1 VKEVEELIYARLTGD
16 TEPVNGIVALLGNVN
31 RILHAYQSADPTVP
45 ALTFHVYTQTPG
57 QLTGDF
63 IRTTELFIQFNIFA
77 ANYSDIVF
85 RLFRLFNGHQFAVP
99 TNYVQVGQVS
109 SIWDWEGPDGF
120 DEQLEIQR
128 KDVRYRFFVV
138 PKAQNPI

>member
-1 VKEVEELIYARLTGD
+1 MKEVEQLVYSRLIAD
-16 TEPVNGIVALLGNVN
+16 TEAVNGLVALVGGVGN
-31 RILHAYQSADPTVP
+31 ILHGYQSALPTVP
-45 ALTFHVYTQTPG
+45 SVTFHVYTQTPG
-57 QLTGDF
+57 LLGGDF
-63 IRTTELFIQFNIFA
+63 IRQVELFIQFNIFA
-77 ANYSDIVF
+77 SNYSDISF
-85 RLFRLFNGHQFAVP
+85 RLFKLFNAYCFSVP
-99 TNYVQVGQVS
+99 SNYTQIGSVT

>member
-1 VKEVEELIYARLTGD
+1 MKEVEQLVYARLIGD
-16 TEPVNGIVALLGNVN
+16 TEPVNGLVALAGGAGN
-31 RILHAYQSADPTVP
+31 ILHAYQSAQPTVP
-45 ALTFHVYTQTPG
+45 GVTFHIYTQAPG
-57 QLTGDF
+57 LLGGDF
-63 IRTTELFIQFNIFA
+63 VRTTELYIQFNIFA
-77 ANYSDIVF
+77 SNYEDIVF
-85 RLFRLFNGHQFAVP
+85 RLFRLFNGHSFAVP

>member
-1 VKEVEELIYARLTGD
+1 VKEVEQLVYARLIGD
-16 TEPVNGIVALLGNVN
+16 TEVTNGLVALLGNSS
-31 RILHAYQSADPTVP
+31 RILHAYQSTDPTVP
-45 ALTFHVYTQTPG
+45 RLTFSVYTSTPG
-57 QLTGDF
+57 NLGGDF
-63 IRTTELFIQFNIFA
+63 IREMELFIQFNVFA
-77 ANYSDIVF
+77 ANYSDIIF

>member
-1 VKEVEELIYARLTGD
+1 MKEVEQLIYARLIAD
-16 TEPVNGIVALLGNVN
+16 TEATYGLVSLLGNVN
-31 RILHAYQSADPTVP
+31 RILHAYQSAQPTVP
-45 ALTFHVYTQTPG
+45 GLTFHVYTQAPG
-57 QLTGDF
+57 ILQGDF
-63 IRTTELFIQFNIFA
+63 IRTVELFIQFNIFA
-77 ANYSDIVF
+77 ANYSDITF
-85 RLFRLFNGHQFAVP
+85 RLFKLFNSHTFAVP

>member
-1 VKEVEELIYARLTGD
+1 MKEVEQLVYARLIND
-16 TEPVNGIVALLGNVN
+16 TEPVNGLVALLGNAN

-45 ALTFHVYTQTPG
+45 ALTFHVYTQSPG
-57 QLTGDF
+57 VLQGDF
-63 IRTTELFIQFNIFA
+63 MRTVELFIQFNIFSA
-77 ANYSDIVF
+77 HYSDITF
-85 RLFRLFNGHQFAVP
+85 RLFKLFNGHCFAVP

-109 SIWDWEGPDGF
+109 CIWDWEGPDGF

>member
-1 VKEVEELIYARLTGD
+1 MKEVEQLVYARMIGD
-16 TEPVNGIVALLGNVN
+16 TEPVNGLVALAGGAGN
-31 RILHAYQSADPTVP
+31 ILHGFQSADPTVP
-45 ALTFHVYTQTPG
+45 SVTFHVYTQTQG
-57 QLTGDF
+57 LLGGDF
-63 IRTTELFIQFNIFA
+63 VRQVELFIQFNIFA
-77 ANYSDIVF
+77 ANYSDITF
-85 RLFRLFNGHQFAVP
+85 RLFKLFNGHCFAVP
-99 TNYVQVGQVS
+99 GGYTQIGQVS